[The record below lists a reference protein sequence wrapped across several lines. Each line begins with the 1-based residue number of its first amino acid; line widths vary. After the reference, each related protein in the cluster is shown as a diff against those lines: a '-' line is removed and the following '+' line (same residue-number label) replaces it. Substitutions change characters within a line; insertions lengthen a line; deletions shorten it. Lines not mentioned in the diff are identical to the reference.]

1 MYGKGKKGEKGKKES
16 SSERYVERS
25 KKNQAVKNGKRDR
38 DKINMTSVRL
48 RRERRDRYKFHYF
61 SNNIS
66 CVVNLI
72 LVSMIGLVL
81 FTLLINQTYCNAFS
95 INCNNFNSTIINDRD
110 NHRQI
115 FMIEIG
121 HEVYEKKILIRFLF
135 VTFHHH
141 FV

>member
-1 MYGKGKKGEKGKKES
+1 MYGKGKR
-16 SSERYVERS
+16 ERRIKRCVERS
-25 KKNQAVKNGKRDR
+25 KENQAVKNGKRDR
-38 DKINMTSVRL
+38 DKININSIRL
-48 RRERRDRYKFHYF
+48 KRKSRDRYKFYYF
-61 SNNIS
+61 SNNIC
-66 CVVNLI
+66 CVMNLE

-81 FTLLINQTYCNAFS
+81 FTLYINQTYCNAFS
-95 INCNNFNSTIINDRD
+95 INCNNFNSKIINDRD
-110 NHRQI
+110 YQRQI

>member
-1 MYGKGKKGEKGKKES
+1 MYGKGKKGKKES

-38 DKINMTSVRL
+38 DKINITSVRL
-48 RRERRDRYKFHYF
+48 RRESRDRYKFHYF
-61 SNNIS
+61 SYNIC
-66 CVVNLI
+66 CVVKLE

-81 FTLLINQTYCNAFS
+81 FTLYINQTYCNAFS
-95 INCNNFNSTIINDRD
+95 INCNNFNSKIINDRD
-110 NHRQI
+110 YQRQI
-115 FMIEIG
+115 FMIEIR
-121 HEVYEKKILIRFLF
+121 HEVYKKKILIRFLF